1 MNTEFTMNIHE
12 VKDAWI
18 TAVETGAFPED
29 VVRPKDVRNIG
40 TLSKAESD
48 PDYVNRRF
56 VGTSS
61 RAIATAL
68 REGVKPEHK
77 AKVQAVA
84 FGDQEILTP
93 QIELVEE
100 DGDLLIDQVLGG
112 EDLYYARWDH
122 VPTNSGAR
130 LRILWNTLACSDA
143 SVMNDYFDWSLSVID
158 ALTARGMA
166 PSVEL
171 RSLTKGTMHGK
182 GWTDDK
188 ILSVTYP
195 LAEAGRITDTVAWR
209 AFLSPG
215 AFRTLGFLGYA
226 IIGKREGF
234 RLDSGLGYSIGA
246 DFGVTYDPTDGI
258 LDIVCPASMPDV
270 FPAER
275 MDAMLDEVLTKV

>member
-1 MNTEFTMNIHE
+1 MKTEFTLNIHDI
-12 VKDAWI
+12 KDAWI
-18 TAVETGAFPED
+18 TAVETGAFPKD
-29 VVRPKDVRNIG
+29 AVRAKDVKNIR
-40 TLSKAESD
+40 TLRRAETE
-48 PDYVNRRF
+48 PDYVDYKF
-56 VGTSS
+56 VGASS
-61 RAIATAL
+61 RDIATAL
-68 REGVKPEHK
+68 RDGVKPEHK

-100 DGDLLIDQVLGG
+100 DGDLLVDQVLGG

-130 LRILWNTLACSDA
+130 LRILWNTLAHSDA
-143 SVMNDYFDWSLSVID
+143 SVMNEYFDWSLSVID

-171 RSLTKGTMHGK
+171 RSLTRGTMHGK
-182 GWTDDK
+182 GWSADK
-188 ILSVTYP
+188 ILEVTYP

-215 AFRTLGFLGYA
+215 AFRTLGFLGYCL
-226 IIGKREGF
+226 IGKREGYT
-234 RLDSGLGYSIGA
+234 LDDGLGYSIGA

-275 MDAMLDEVLTKV
+275 MDAMLDEVLSKV

>member
-1 MNTEFTMNIHE
+1 MQEFTVNIHD
-12 VKDAWI
+12 VKTAWN
-18 TAVETGAFPED
+18 TAVETGAFPTNM
-29 VVRPKDVRNIG
+29 VRKSDAKRIH
-40 TLSKAESD
+40 TLEYATD
-48 PDYVNRRF
+48 QPDYVDRRF
-56 VGTSS
+56 VGASA
-61 RAIATAL
+61 RQIATAL
-68 REGVKPEHK
+68 RDGVKPEHK

-84 FGDQEILTP
+84 MGDQEILTP

-130 LRILWNTLACSDA
+130 LRILWNTLAHSGAD
-143 SVMNDYFDWSLSVID
+143 VMNAYFDWSLSVVD
-158 ALTARGMA
+158 ALTAKGMA

-171 RSLTKGTMHGK
+171 RSLSKGTFK
-182 GWTDDK
+182 GDDWQRE

-195 LAEAGRITDTVAWR
+195 LAEAGRITDSVAWR

-226 IIGKREGF
+226 MVAKREGF
-234 RLDSGLGYSIGA
+234 RLEGGLGRSQGT
-246 DFGVTYDPTDGI
+246 DFGVTYDPQDGI
-258 LDIVCPASMPDV
+258 LDIVCPSSMPAT

-275 MDAMLDEVLTKV
+275 MDAMLEEVLTKV